1 MIKRIVVLVL
11 FTQTLFAGISSDID
25 RLFTI
30 VNDKQEIIIK
40 DSIHTIDLRR
50 LLQMT
55 AMIESRYGTNKY
67 DGRIAKTPM
76 QYELSTADFYT
87 DYMSELTNY
96 MTKEFDT
103 PYSASQELTG
113 IFHSYIIYMG
123 KLQLHHKLLDRYYH
137 YYSDTGDT
145 EWLVYKVLWN
155 SIKGK
160 STYDKWKQRE
170 NEFLINDFSDI

>member
-1 MIKRIVVLVL
+1 MRYIIIILLL
-11 FTQTLFAGISSDID
+11 FYNTSFGSISSDID

-30 VNDKQEIIIK
+30 VNDEQEIIIK

-55 AMIESRYGTNKY
+55 AMMESRYGTNNYK
-67 DGRIAKTPM
+67 GRVAKTPM

-96 MTKEFDT
+96 MAKEFDM
-103 PYSASQELTG
+103 PYSAYQELTG
-113 IFHSYIIYMG
+113 VFHSYIIYMG
-123 KLQLHHKLLDRYYH
+123 KIQLHHKLLDRYYH
-137 YYSDTGDT
+137 YYSDTEDI

-160 STYDKWKQRE
+160 STYAKWKQRE
-170 NEFLINDFSDI
+170 IEFTIHDFSDI